1 MCSYI
6 FHDLTTGRYF
16 SFGEKDWPMAFNID
30 AVSCMNEF
38 RAVTSWLNSSII
50 NETGSLNN
58 VLPSLNA
65 NHILFFLDF
74 RTMASKAA
82 GHKCVLCDAELE
94 TKTELQEHF
103 R

>member
-1 MCSYI
+1 MVFKI
-6 FHDLTTGRYF
+6 
-16 SFGEKDWPMAFNID
+16 E
-30 AVSCMNEF
+30 AVSCRNEL
-38 RAVTSWLNSSII
+38 RAVTSWLNNSTI

-65 NHILFFLDF
+65 NHILFFLGF
-74 RTMASKAA
+74 RTMASKAT